1 MTEPRTI
8 LLFSNFSKSPDCHSS
23 RQPAVWGWR
32 GGRSDDVGRC
42 NESADIRRKIAPE
55 TRHNETTEQGLSARR
70 RLDGN
75 FFDHFPDRE
84 CQTNHSNGQQ
94 AGVHEL
100 VRGKQFAGNLA
111 VSEEKLWFEHQY
123 FATMQLF

>member
-1 MTEPRTI
+1 MRPQSE
-8 LLFSNFSKSPDCHSS
+8 DS
-23 RQPAVWGWR
+23 RLVVEWMA
-32 GGRSDDVGRC
+32 
-42 NESADIRRKIAPE
+42 I
-55 TRHNETTEQGLSARR
+55 
-70 RLDGN
+70 

-84 CQTNHSNGQQ
+84 CQTNHSNGRQ

-100 VRGKQFAGNLA
+100 VRGNQFAGNLA